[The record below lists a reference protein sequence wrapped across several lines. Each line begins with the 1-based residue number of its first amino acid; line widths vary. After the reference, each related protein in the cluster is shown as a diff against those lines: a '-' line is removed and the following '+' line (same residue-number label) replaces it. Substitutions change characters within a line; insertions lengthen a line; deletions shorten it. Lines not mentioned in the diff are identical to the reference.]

1 MVDDLKNRGPA
12 DRSRVNVH
20 EAWELD
26 WWARK
31 WGVTAAQL
39 KGAVA
44 RVGVMTDDVA
54 AMLSKTM

>member
-1 MVDDLKNRGPA
+1 MADDLKNRGPA
-12 DRSRVNVH
+12 DQSRVNVH
-20 EAWELD
+20 EPWELD

-44 RVGVMTDDVA
+44 RVGVMAHSVA
-54 AMLSKTM
+54 AMLGKTM